1 MKRNRDRYRKPGE
14 LLQVL
19 RTITIL
25 LIVGLWTLGPLAWI
39 VITSIKPAGT
49 EYRIP
54 VEYWS
59 ARPTIENFQ
68 TVLGPRFEI
77 QRAIVNSM
85 IVSSSAMLL
94 TLCLSTMAAYAIARL
109 RFRWHMHSLL
119 VLQLAGMVPPIA
131 VIAPTFLILRSLG
144 LLQTYAAMILPNM
157 AYGIPLAS
165 YLIASYF
172 HTVPFELEDAARIDG
187 AGSLRT
193 LFSVILPVAAPGMVA
208 AGILV
213 FLGSWGEFMLAN
225 TVSLGSAAVR
235 TAPVAIMTLSKAFQL
250 QWSWVAAG
258 ILLTLLP
265 LLAAAMIF
273 QRLIVQGFA
282 SSSPR

>member
-1 MKRNRDRYRKPGE
+1 MKAGRDRYIKRGE
-14 LLQVL
+14 SLQLL
-19 RTITIL
+19 RTVCIL
-25 LIVGLWTLGPLAWI
+25 VIVGLWTLGPLAWLA
-39 VITSIKPAGT
+39 ITSIKPAGT

-59 ARPTIENFQ
+59 DRPTIENFL
-68 TVLGPRFEI
+68 TVLGPRFGI

-85 IVSSSAMLL
+85 IVSASAMLL
-94 TLCLSTMAAYAIARL
+94 TLFLSTMAAYAIARL
-109 RFRWHMHSLL
+109 RFRWHLHSLIG
-119 VLQLAGMVPPIA
+119 LQLAGMVPPIA

-157 AYGIPLAS
+157 AYGVPLAS

-172 HTVPFELEDAARIDG
+172 HTVSFDLEDAARIDG
-187 AGSLRT
+187 AGSLRI
-193 LFSVILPVAAPGMVA
+193 LYSVILPVAAPGMVA

-235 TAPVAIMTLSKAFQL
+235 TAPVAIMSLSKAFHL

-258 ILLTLLP
+258 ILLTILP
-265 LLAAAMIF
+265 ILAAAMLF
-273 QRLIVQGFA
+273 QRLIVQGF
-282 SSSPR
+282 SSSGPG